1 MALTLDDLGKKRKEN
16 KLNYNSENKAL
27 PFSPSKT
34 NEVAVKKGELTKPA
48 SNIEKVDNN
57 LKRIQEKTDRILER
71 TEKAQQRE
79 VEISNITNESPTRRL
94 HIENTSHTNRQ
105 QINRSESKKSASAI
119 ELHCLKGLPK
129 LIIANVKK
137 NATYDSFLDKWIAIL
152 DTDELK
158 ILTNKSAKHISVQML
173 RLEKQKWFKILKS
186 NNAGARVLEI
196 QPEIYSINR

>member
-1 MALTLDDLGKKRKEN
+1 MALTLDDLSKKRKEN

-27 PFSPSKT
+27 PFSSLKT
-34 NEVAVKKGELTKPA
+34 DEEAVKKGDLTKPIT
-48 SNIEKVDNN
+48 NIERVDNN

-71 TEKAQQRE
+71 ADKSQQF
-79 VEISNITNESPTRRL
+79 ISKSLTNHL
-94 HIENTSHTNRQ
+94 HIENTSPTDHQ
-105 QINRSESKKSASAI
+105 QKRNIESKKTASTV

-129 LIIANVKK
+129 LIIANVKQ
-137 NATYDSFLDKWIAIL
+137 NARYDTYLDKWISIL

-158 ILTNKSAKHISVQML
+158 ILTNKSAKHISVQVL

-196 QPEIYSINR
+196 LPEIYSLNR